1 MSGTADRVR
10 QHPNSPARFTA
21 LVLALGLSLVLAGC
35 SGRGTWKSVYA
46 HSHAVSSPRA
56 ALTSARLALA
66 TGTDSVIV
74 TSADLGD
81 TLFRASTPADSRQVP
96 RETSNGDTVT
106 VSLADV
112 PGAGPAQVDIVLS
125 SRVSWALSLDAG
137 ASAERVDLTGAHLR
151 TLTFAAGAS
160 TITALL
166 PAPVGDVPVLM
177 QGGASSFQVQTPAGV
192 PYQVAFRSGAGSASI
207 EGDVHSGVAAG
218 TVMSSPSWDTAA
230 NRYTIDNTAG
240 VSAFTLATH

>member
-1 MSGTADRVR
+1 VR
-10 QHPNSPARFTA
+10 
-21 LVLALGLSLVLAGC
+21 
-35 SGRGTWKSVYA
+35 A
-46 HSHAVSSPRA
+46 HSHAVSSPRG
-56 ALTSARLALA
+56 ALTSARLDLA
-66 TGTDSVIV
+66 TGTDSVVV

-81 TLFRASTPADSRQVP
+81 RLFQASTPADSRQVP
-96 RETSNGDTVT
+96 RETTDGGTVT
-106 VSLADV
+106 VSLADLS
-112 PGAGPAQVDIVLS
+112 GAGPAQVDIVLS
-125 SRVSWALSLDAG
+125 SRVSWALSFDAG

-166 PAPVGDVPVLM
+166 PAPVGDVHVLM
-177 QGGASSFQVQTPAGV
+177 QGGASSFHVQTPTDV

-218 TVMSSPSWDTAA
+218 TVISSPSWDTAA
-230 NRYTIDNTAG
+230 NRYTIDNSAG